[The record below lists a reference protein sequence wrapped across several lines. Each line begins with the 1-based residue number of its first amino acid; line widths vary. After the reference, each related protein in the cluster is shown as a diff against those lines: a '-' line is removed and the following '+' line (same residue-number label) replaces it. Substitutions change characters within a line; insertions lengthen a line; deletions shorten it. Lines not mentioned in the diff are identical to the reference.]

1 MEIGLVLIFAI
12 AALGFIVNMVTYAIV
27 AQLSAGNIVKS
38 IIFAIIVPGI
48 TFLLAKNDIAN
59 GTIA

>member
-1 MEIGLVLIFAI
+1 
-12 AALGFIVNMVTYAIV
+12 MVTYAIV

-38 IIFAIIVPGI
+38 IIFAISVPGI
-48 TFLLAKNDIAN
+48 TFLLAKNDMAK